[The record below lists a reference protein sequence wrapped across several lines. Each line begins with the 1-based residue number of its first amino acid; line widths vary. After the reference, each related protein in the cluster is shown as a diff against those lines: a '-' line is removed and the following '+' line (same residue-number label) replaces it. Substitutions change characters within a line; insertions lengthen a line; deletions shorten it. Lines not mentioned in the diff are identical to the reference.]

1 MIARAALLALALSP
15 AVAVAQTSPAGTA
28 VAIRGGVTIGP
39 PGAPG
44 ETLRQGGGVAAAEVV
59 TTNAEGG
66 AVIAITG
73 GGQVE
78 VGPAS
83 AFAFYRFED
92 EGRRFL
98 AALARGQ
105 MVFEPGFQSQP
116 DLICTVLPPD
126 GEGVPFEARNVRV
139 TVSPGDKPYA
149 VACVRGAP
157 PSGLVPASARFGRP
171 DAPRSGVNPELA
183 QALGVRPPQDSA
195 PQMLDIGRPGAS
207 QISPPG
213 DAFPAGAGA
222 DDPLAPPV
230 TPSSGPAAVARARAA
245 LGVMEA
251 PDPVSVAA
259 IDAFGADAPPLAP
272 PPVIDPLQS
281 EAAQIRERIAALE
294 NRMGLTM
301 PDAPPPLVEDPGLDG
316 FADDFAPP
324 LLSTTAPP
332 QLAVGGGRLPRI
344 GRAQT
349 AFAPGRA
356 PMTPMPGAPPL
367 MTPAPGLGGSA
378 PSVMSRPGLP
388 MIGVARSAFPAP
400 PRQTTG
406 LPAAVPQTMRARA
419 ADAVDGAWRV
429 QAGAFG
435 EPANATRM
443 VERLS
448 AAGFVARIERQ
459 GGLDIVIAGA
469 AEDRAAAR
477 AIAADIRA
485 RVGQDAVVIRR

>member
-1 MIARAALLALALSP
+1 MILRAALLALAFAP
-15 AVAVAQTSPAGTA
+15 ALAVAQSGPAGTA
-28 VAIRGGVTIGP
+28 VAVRGGVTVGP

-44 ETLRQGGGVAAAEVV
+44 RTLGQGGDVPAAEVV
-59 TTNAEGG
+59 TTDAEGG

-92 EGRRFL
+92 GGRRFL

-105 MVFEPGFQSQP
+105 MVFEPGFQAQP

-171 DAPRSGVNPELA
+171 DAPRPGVNPELA

-195 PQMLDIGRPGAS
+195 PQTLDFGGSVGGELSTPGNDFS
-207 QISPPG
+207 
-213 DAFPAGAGA
+213 AGAGSR
-222 DDPLAPPV
+222 DPSAPPV
-230 TPSSGPAAVARARAA
+230 TPSSGPTAVARARAA
-245 LGVMEA
+245 LGVVDTTADMA
-251 PDPVSVAA
+251 TL
-259 IDAFGADAPPLAP
+259 DAFGADAPPLAP
-272 PPVIDPLQS
+272 PPVTDPLGS
-281 EAAQIRERIAALE
+281 EAAQIRERIAVLE
-294 NRMGLTM
+294 NRMGLAM
-301 PDAPPPLVEDPGLDG
+301 PDAPPPLIEDPGLES
-316 FADDFAPP
+316 FRDDFGPP
-324 LLSTTAPP
+324 PP
-332 QLAVGGGRLPRI
+332 QTTIGGGRLPRI

-349 AFAPGRA
+349 AFALGRA
-356 PMTPMPGAPPL
+356 PIASGPDGPPL
-367 MTPAPGLGGSA
+367 MTPAPRESGLAPPLDA
-378 PSVMSRPGLP
+378 PSSRVLSRPGLP
-388 MIGVARSAFPAP
+388 AIGVARSAFPAP
-400 PRQTTG
+400 PRQTTA
-406 LPAAVPQTMRARA
+406 LAASVPQTTRMRAT
-419 ADAVDGAWRV
+419 DAIDGAWRV

-448 AAGFVARIERQ
+448 AAGFAARIERQ
-459 GGLDIVIAGA
+459 GGLDVVIAGA
-469 AEDRAAAR
+469 AEDRAAAQ
-477 AIAADIRA
+477 AIAADVRA